1 MAIVRSHSMG
11 EAKRSA
17 GLITYRNS
25 KGRVIASQKRRQFT
39 DAERAAYRKT
49 ARAIAFKVAS
59 LFAASY
65 TAKINQQFSPT
76 KYGSPSNAFVKLNY
90 NVFVNA
96 ILWGVEDNLQLVTNI
111 YKTWADVQTVADFGS
126 LDVISVVNNF
136 TLDKN
141 SGMYASY
148 LNGQAPT
155 TVPMGA
161 TFENIVPSTDPY
173 VTSLD
178 VTATETETGKLATA
192 LTIKGGN
199 LNSDM
204 YVTIGGVKQS
214 GTWNADCTV
223 FTLATSYAWSD
234 VKVFAVY
241 DADSKLLIS
250 KQVNGAVAGV
260 PTVTSMDVTDVSFK
274 ITHVSITG
282 SNLSSDLK
290 ITVKGV
296 EQSGSWNSDNT
307 LFTLAT
313 PYDYSSD
320 NSVVVAVVYGSKTL
334 RSETVQGSIIG

>member
-65 TAKINQQFSPT
+65 TNKINQQFSPT

-126 LDVISVVNNF
+126 LDAISVVNNF
-136 TLDKN
+136 TLDKD

-148 LNGQAPT
+148 LSGQTPT

-173 VTSLD
+173 VTSLE
-178 VTATETETGKLATA
+178 VTASDTETGKLATK

-204 YVTIGGVKQS
+204 YVTIGGVRQS
-214 GTWNADCTV
+214 GTWSDDCTV
-223 FTLATSYAWSD
+223 FTLASSYAWSD
-234 VKVFAVY
+234 TKVFAVY
-241 DADSKLLIS
+241 DADGKLLIS
-250 KQVNGAVAGV
+250 KQVSGAVAGA
-260 PTVTSMDVTDVSFK
+260 PTITSMSVVTSAGLLTAVNVSGVDMSADVKLTADDSE
-274 ITHVSITG
+274 
-282 SNLSSDLK
+282 L
-290 ITVKGV
+290 
-296 EQSGSWNSDNT
+296 SGSWNSDFT
-307 LFTLAT
+307 KFTLN
-313 PYDYSSD
+313 PSKVYSFNVDHTLS
-320 NSVVVAVVYGSKTL
+320 ALYGSKVL
-334 RSETVQGSIIG
+334 RTITFRVYDE

>member
-1 MAIVRSHSMG
+1 MG

-65 TAKINQQFSPT
+65 TNKINQQFSPS
-76 KYGSPSNAFVKLNY
+76 KYGSPSNAFLKLNY

-126 LDVISVVNNF
+126 LDAISVVNNF
-136 TLDKN
+136 TLDKE

-148 LNGQAPT
+148 LSGQTPT

-173 VTSLD
+173 VTSLE
-178 VTATETETGKLATA
+178 VTASDTETGKLATK

-204 YVTIGGVKQS
+204 YVTIGDVKQS
-214 GTWNADCTV
+214 GTWSDDCTV

-234 VKVFAVY
+234 TKVFAVY
-241 DADSKLLIS
+241 DADGKLLIS
-250 KQVNGAVAGV
+250 KQVSGKVTGV
-260 PTVTSMDVTDVSFK
+260 PTITSMSVQYPENSIESVTVQ
-274 ITHVSITG
+274 G
-282 SNLSSDLK
+282 SDLSADMK
-290 ITVKGV
+290 VAIDGSEKG
-296 EQSGSWNSDNT
+296 GSWNSSNT
-307 LFTLAT
+307 VFTLTSPVAIVSGLT
-313 PYDYSSD
+313 
-320 NSVVVAVVYGSKTL
+320 VTVAVLYGSKVL
-334 RSETVQGSIIG
+334 RSTTISADD